1 MKKAL
6 DKVKQ
11 SPFKKRGN
19 FEEEATTIVPYPKS
33 DSKDY
38 SHSDLPKQLMAK
50 MFGLLK
56 EGLFCDSVILSG
68 NTEIRVIIVEMTKNL
83 LYLPD
88 LILKLYIYTH
98 FV

>member
-1 MKKAL
+1 
-6 DKVKQ
+6 
-11 SPFKKRGN
+11 
-19 FEEEATTIVPYPKS
+19 
-33 DSKDY
+33 
-38 SHSDLPKQLMAK
+38 MAK

-68 NTEIRVIIVEMTKNL
+68 NTEIRVIIVVKMTKNL

-88 LILKLYIYTH
+88 LMLKLYIYTH

>member
-1 MKKAL
+1 VKKAL
-6 DKVKQ
+6 DKAKQ

-68 NTEIRVIIVEMTKNL
+68 NTEIRVTIMKITKDI
-83 LYLPD
+83 LYIPN

-98 FV
+98 VV

>member
-1 MKKAL
+1 VKKAL
-6 DKVKQ
+6 DKAKQ

-56 EGLFCDSVILSG
+56 EGLFCDKNGYYFDCNKENNSY
-68 NTEIRVIIVEMTKNL
+68 TKC
-83 LYLPD
+83 
-88 LILKLYIYTH
+88 
-98 FV
+98 V